1 MTSLE
6 TTSVRIL
13 ARTKPTQNPRVTGDL
28 VSQNVV
34 RRPKKTKAP
43 AMTPHV
49 VTDGVIS
56 SILQVP
62 LGGSDADIGGEFFGK
77 DDEDDDD
84 GDEGNE
90 GDAVFRLEETF
101 FPKSLLLGT
110 GSLLELPLSKCD
122 LLISFL
128 SSPFL
133 FTDVLY
139 FCVLL
144 VSFPISS

>member
-1 MTSLE
+1 
-6 TTSVRIL
+6 
-13 ARTKPTQNPRVTGDL
+13 
-28 VSQNVV
+28 
-34 RRPKKTKAP
+34 
-43 AMTPHV
+43 MTPHV